1 MPSDLMNKSSK
12 EAPVITLDG
21 PGGSGKGTIAARLA
35 RRYDWELLDSG
46 ALYRLTA
53 LAALKKNVALDSEKD
68 LAELAAGLDV
78 RFAVNRDISKLESLV
93 LLEDEDVT
101 KAIRTEETGVSAS
114 KVAVFQ
120 RVRDALL
127 QRQKAFQ
134 VEPGL
139 IADGRDMG
147 TVVFP
152 NAILKIYL
160 TASAEERAKRRVRQ
174 LKDKGIDV
182 SLPRILSD
190 INTRDERDMN
200 RAVAPLV
207 PADDAVIIDTTEMGV
222 DEVET
227 RIIELIEDRL

>member
-1 MPSDLMNKSSK
+1 MKHELNKK
-12 EAPVITLDG
+12 LANVPVITLDG

-53 LAALKKNVALDSEKD
+53 LAALKNGVALDAEDD
-68 LAELAAGLDV
+68 LANLAANLDV
-78 RFAVNRDISKLESLV
+78 RFAVNRDIAKLESLV
-93 LLEDEDVT
+93 FLEDADVT
-101 KAIRTEETGVSAS
+101 QAIRTEETGVSAS
-114 KVAVFQ
+114 KVALFQ
-120 RVRDALL
+120 KVRDALL

-134 VEPGL
+134 VAPGL

-174 LKDKGIDV
+174 LKDRGINV

-190 INTRDERDMN
+190 ISARDARDMN

-207 PADDAVIIDTTEMGV
+207 PAEDAVIIDTTEMGV
-222 DEVET
+222 DAVEK
-227 RIIELIEDRL
+227 RIIELIEDRF

>member
-1 MPSDLMNKSSK
+1 MSMNKK
-12 EAPVITLDG
+12 LANVPVITLDG

-35 RRYDWELLDSG
+35 RRYDWQLLDSG

-53 LAALKKNVALDSEKD
+53 LAALKNGVALDSEDD
-68 LAELAAGLDV
+68 LANLAAHLDV
-78 RFAVNRDISKLESLV
+78 RFAVNRDIVKLESLV
-93 LLEDEDVT
+93 FLDDQDVT
-101 KAIRTEETGVSAS
+101 QDIHTEETGASAS
-114 KVAVFQ
+114 KLALFQ
-120 RVRDALL
+120 KVRDALL

-134 VEPGL
+134 VAPGL

-160 TASAEERAKRRVRQ
+160 TASAEERAKRRVQQ

-190 INTRDERDMN
+190 ISVRDARDMN

-207 PADDAVIIDTTEMGV
+207 PADDAIIIDTTEMDV
-222 DEVET
+222 AKVEK
-227 RIIELIEDRL
+227 RIIELIEDRF

>member
-1 MPSDLMNKSSK
+1 MKTESVNKRQT
-12 EAPVITLDG
+12 EIPVITLDG

-53 LAALKKNVALDSEKD
+53 LAALKKNIALDSEND
-68 LAELAAGLDV
+68 LAKLAASLEV

-101 KAIRTEETGVSAS
+101 KAIRTEEIGVAAS

-120 RVRDALL
+120 KVRDALL
-127 QRQKAFQ
+127 QRQKAFK
-134 VEPGL
+134 VAPGL

-152 NAILKIYL
+152 SAKLKIYL
-160 TASAEERAKRRVRQ
+160 TASAAERAKRRVRQ
-174 LKDKGIDV
+174 LKDKGIGV

-190 INTRDERDMN
+190 INARDARDMN

-207 PADDAVIIDTTEMGV
+207 PADDAVVIDTTEMGV
-222 DEVET
+222 DEVEK
-227 RIIELIEDRL
+227 RIIELIEGRF

>member
-1 MPSDLMNKSSK
+1 MSMNKK
-12 EAPVITLDG
+12 LANVPVITLDG

-35 RRYDWELLDSG
+35 RRYDWQLLDSG

-53 LAALKKNVALDSEKD
+53 LAALKNGVALDSEDD
-68 LAELAAGLDV
+68 LANLAAHLDV
-78 RFAVNRDISKLESLV
+78 RFAVNRDIVKLESLV
-93 LLEDEDVT
+93 FLDDQDVT
-101 KAIRTEETGVSAS
+101 QDIRTEETGASAS
-114 KVAVFQ
+114 KLALFQ
-120 RVRDALL
+120 KVRDALL

-134 VEPGL
+134 VAPGL

-160 TASAEERAKRRVRQ
+160 TASAEERAKRRVQQ

-190 INTRDERDMN
+190 ISVRDARDMN

-207 PADDAVIIDTTEMGV
+207 PADDAIIIDTTEMDV
-222 DEVET
+222 AKVEK
-227 RIIELIEDRL
+227 RIIELIEDRF

>member
-1 MPSDLMNKSSK
+1 MKTEPVNKRQT
-12 EAPVITLDG
+12 EIPVITLDG

-53 LAALKKNVALDSEKD
+53 LAALKKNIALDSENG
-68 LAELAAGLDV
+68 LAKLAASLEV

-101 KAIRTEETGVSAS
+101 KAIRTEETGVAAS

-120 RVRDALL
+120 KVRDALL
-127 QRQKAFQ
+127 QRQKAFK
-134 VEPGL
+134 VAPGL

-152 NAILKIYL
+152 SAKLKIYL
-160 TASAEERAKRRVRQ
+160 TASAEARAKRRVRQ
-174 LKDKGIDV
+174 LKDKGIGV

-190 INTRDERDMN
+190 INARDARDMN

-207 PADDAVIIDTTEMGV
+207 PADDAVVIDTTEMGV
-222 DEVET
+222 DEVEK
-227 RIIELIEDRL
+227 RIIELIEDRF